1 MTRAHEIAKKKLE
14 GDYQARLS
22 LALKKAWEEAKEM
35 EELNYRGLTEESI
48 RRFAGLS
55 EDEEINQD
63 KIDFAWEEAQRILK
77 AQMNK
82 IAAAKYLELVNPR
95 ELELGFGKYKG
106 DRLEE
111 IYNEDKSY
119 FRWIKNEFSS
129 TPLGRIAREAEE
141 KIEEEKEDDDFL
153 LI

>member
-1 MTRAHEIAKKKLE
+1 
-14 GDYQARLS
+14 
-22 LALKKAWEEAKEM
+22 M

-82 IAAAKYLELVNPR
+82 IAAAKYLELVFPR
-95 ELELGFGKYKG
+95 ELELGFGKHKG
-106 DRLEE
+106 DSLEE